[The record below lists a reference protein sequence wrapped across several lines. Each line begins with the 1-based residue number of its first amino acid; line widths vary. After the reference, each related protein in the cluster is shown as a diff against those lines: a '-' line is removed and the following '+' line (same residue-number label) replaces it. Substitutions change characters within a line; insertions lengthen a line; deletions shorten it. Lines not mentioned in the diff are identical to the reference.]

1 MSDTQSVFWMDVE
14 LGMLE
19 EDRVQALVKDCGC
32 TRRRAITL
40 LKICN
45 NDVEE
50 AKKHHRVFES
60 YTQELQDES
69 PSPSTPVFLEFDQSS
84 PPSNKT
90 SRLPSVAS
98 TSRRAS
104 LDMGYE
110 SDAQE
115 STPGS
120 DESSHSQEWDF
131 TLPRLPLLEIFTED
145 DFSPDSLASAI
156 QHGGT
161 VHRLREYLNNY
172 DSALLKQD
180 INANVMGFPLIF
192 YAVESN
198 DENMVRLF
206 IHFGATASAVYET
219 SQVPLLAFAIM
230 CGETLQ
236 LDTTN
241 MVSVLLSKGASPY
254 AIPLE
259 LFAPYLVDTEKRI
272 DQKGKKPAA
281 EAPAEAKEEAAW
293 CSQAT
298 KDRLVK
304 NINLTQRYFL
314 DKSTKLK
321 RPSTRRRQV
330 ARIKKCE
337 GLLGIPYFLVGQGVA
352 TELLTQRLLTHLMM
366 PTRQPLVLCFAGPS
380 GHGKTELARQL
391 GHLLT
396 LDLEVVDCT
405 TFTHEMELF
414 GPRRPYHGYEKGSAV
429 NNFLVQHSG
438 RKCIVFLD
446 EFEKTTKEIHQTLL
460 LPFDN
465 GEYRDRRT
473 GDKVNCSNTIWI
485 MATNALDDTILDFY
499 EHNNAIVGDD
509 VDERIRL
516 VRKLSQQLRE
526 GFLQQF
532 GAPVTGRVSD
542 FIPLLPFSTGEQ
554 AVITHKCLLELAHD
568 LRQPI
573 NLTKGHE
580 RLIGDIRLH
589 IRKDGAVCSTLA
601 KKHYHSRLG
610 ARSLKTGAET
620 VKRIVLDAYLDDDEE
635 IEEHL
640 GMRDAEIDVD
650 GTEIVGKILPLVKAN
665 GQT

>member
-1 MSDTQSVFWMDVE
+1 MNIKPD
-14 LGMLE
+14 MLH
-19 EDRVQALVKDCGC
+19 EDRVQALVNDCGC
-32 TRRRAITL
+32 TRKRAIQL
-40 LKICN
+40 LQMCN

-50 AKKHHRVFES
+50 AKKHHRVFELYS
-60 YTQELQDES
+60 QELRDES
-69 PSPSTPVFLEFDQSS
+69 PLSSTPVQIELDQGETPTRSIWSPSTP
-84 PPSNKT
+84 PI
-90 SRLPSVAS
+90 SRKE
-98 TSRRAS
+98 S

-115 STPGS
+115 SVPDS
-120 DESSHSQEWDF
+120 DKSSHSNEWDF
-131 TLPRLPLLEIFTED
+131 TLPRLPLLEISTED
-145 DFSPDSLASAI
+145 DYSPDSLASAI
-156 QHGGT
+156 QHGAT
-161 VHRLREYLNNY
+161 VYRMREYLNTY
-172 DSALLKQD
+172 DTALLKQD
-180 INANVMGFPLIF
+180 ISANVMGFPLIF
-192 YAVESN
+192 YAVETN
-198 DENMVRLF
+198 DENMVRLL
-206 IHFGATASAVYET
+206 IDFGASASAAYEAF
-219 SQVPLLAFAIM
+219 QVPLLAFAIM

-236 LDTTN
+236 LDATN

-254 AIPLE
+254 VIPME
-259 LFAPYLVDTEKRI
+259 LYIPYLVDIEKRL
-272 DQKGKKPAA
+272 DVKGRNPA
-281 EAPAEAKEEAAW
+281 EEPAEAVQAAW
-293 CSQAT
+293 CSEAT
-298 KDRLVK
+298 KHRLVK

-314 DKSTKLK
+314 EKSTKLK

-330 ARIKKCE
+330 ARTKGCE

-429 NNFLVQHSG
+429 NNFLVQHAG

-460 LPFDN
+460 LPWDN

-473 GDKVNCSNTIWI
+473 GERINCSNTIWI
-485 MATNALDDTILDFY
+485 MATNALDETILDFY
-499 EHNNAIVGDD
+499 EHNNAVVGED

-526 GFLQQF
+526 AFLQQF
-532 GAPVTGRVSD
+532 GAPVTGRISD
-542 FIPLLPFSTGEQ
+542 FIPLLPFSKGEQ

-580 RLIGDIRLH
+580 RLIGDMRLH
-589 IRKDGAVCSTLA
+589 IRRDGTVCSTLA
-601 KKHYHSRLG
+601 TKHYHSRLG

-620 VKRIVLDAYLDDDEE
+620 VKRVILDAYLDDDEE
-635 IEEHL
+635 IEEHQDL
-640 GMRDAEIDVD
+640 RDAVVDVE
-650 GTEIVGKILPLVKAN
+650 GKEIVGKILPLAKAN
-665 GQT
+665 GKT

>member
-1 MSDTQSVFWMDVE
+1 
-14 LGMLE
+14 
-19 EDRVQALVKDCGC
+19 
-32 TRRRAITL
+32 
-40 LKICN
+40 
-45 NDVEE
+45 
-50 AKKHHRVFES
+50 
-60 YTQELQDES
+60 
-69 PSPSTPVFLEFDQSS
+69 
-84 PPSNKT
+84 
-90 SRLPSVAS
+90 
-98 TSRRAS
+98 
-104 LDMGYE
+104 MGFE
-110 SDAQE
+110 SDAQQI
-115 STPGS
+115 TPGS
-120 DESSHSQEWDF
+120 NESSHSTEWDF
-131 TLPRLPLLEIFTED
+131 TLPRLPFLKILTED

-156 QHGGT
+156 QHGAT
-161 VHRLREYLNNY
+161 VHRLREYLSNY

-180 INANVMGFPLIF
+180 ISANVMGFPLIF

-198 DENMVRLF
+198 DENMVRLL
-206 IHFGATASAVYET
+206 IDYGASANAVHEA

-254 AIPLE
+254 AIPME
-259 LFAPYLVDTEKRI
+259 LFVPYLVEIEKRR
-272 DQKGKKPAA
+272 DQKGKMPVEEPS
-281 EAPAEAKEEAAW
+281 EAVQAAW
-293 CSQAT
+293 CSEAT
-298 KDRLVK
+298 RERLVK

-314 DKSTKLK
+314 EKSTKLK

-330 ARIKKCE
+330 ARIKNCE

-352 TELLTQRLLTHLMM
+352 TELLTQRLLTHLLM
-366 PTRQPLVLCFAGPS
+366 PTKRPLVLCFAGPS

-429 NNFLVQHSG
+429 NNFLVQHAG

-473 GDKVNCSNTIWI
+473 GDRIDCSNTIWI
-485 MATNALDDTILDFY
+485 MATNALDETILDFY
-499 EHNNAIVGDD
+499 EHNNAIAGED
-509 VDERIRL
+509 VDERVRL

-526 GFLQQF
+526 AFLQQF
-532 GAPVTGRVSD
+532 GARRISD
-542 FIPLLPFSTGEQ
+542 FIPLLPFSGGEQ

-580 RLIGDIRLH
+580 RLIGDIQLQ
-589 IRKDGAVCSTLA
+589 IRKDGTLCSILA
-601 KKHYHSRLG
+601 KKHYNSRLG
-610 ARSLKTGAET
+610 ARSLQTGAET

-635 IEEHL
+635 INERQCL
-640 GMRDAEIDVD
+640 RGAVIDVD
-650 GTEIVGKILPLVKAN
+650 GNDIVGKILPPAKTNGKA
-665 GQT
+665 

>member
-1 MSDTQSVFWMDVE
+1 MDIKPDMTDE
-14 LGMLE
+14 NE
-19 EDRVQALVKDCGC
+19 ERVQTLVKECGC
-32 TRRRAITL
+32 TRKRAIAL
-40 LKICN
+40 LMICK
-45 NDVEE
+45 NDVE
-50 AKKHHRVFES
+50 AARRHHQVLES
-60 YTQELQDES
+60 YSPTTRDES
-69 PSPSTPVFLEFDQSS
+69 PSPSAPVLVELLNNPTFRSPWSLSTP
-84 PPSNKT
+84 PK
-90 SRLPSVAS
+90 
-98 TSRRAS
+98 SRRES
-104 LDMGYE
+104 LNMGCE

-120 DESSHSQEWDF
+120 DKSSHSKDWDF
-131 TLPRLPLLEIFTED
+131 TLPRLPVLKIFTED

-156 QHGGT
+156 QHGAS
-161 VHRLREYLNNY
+161 VHRMRGYLNNY

-180 INANVMGFPLIF
+180 ISANVMGFPLIF
-192 YAVESN
+192 YAVETN
-198 DENMVRLF
+198 DENMVRLL
-206 IHFGATASAVYET
+206 IDFGASASAVYEA

-241 MVSVLLSKGASPY
+241 MVNVLLSKGASPY
-254 AIPLE
+254 TIPME
-259 LFAPYLVDTEKRI
+259 LYVPYLVDIEKSL
-272 DQKGKKPAA
+272 DMKGQKVV
-281 EAPAEAKEEAAW
+281 EEPAEAAQAAW
-293 CSQAT
+293 CSEAT
-298 KDRLVK
+298 KERLVK

-314 DKSTKLK
+314 EKSTKLK

-330 ARIKKCE
+330 ARIKHCE

-429 NNFLVQHSG
+429 NNFLAQHAG
-438 RKCIVFLD
+438 RKCIIFLD

-460 LPFDN
+460 LPWDN

-473 GDKVNCSNTIWI
+473 GDRINCSNTIWI
-485 MATNALDDTILDFY
+485 MATNALDETILDFY
-499 EHNNAIVGDD
+499 EHNNAIVGED

-516 VRKLSQQLRE
+516 VRQLSQQLRE
-526 GFLQQF
+526 AFLQQF
-532 GAPVTGRVSD
+532 GAPVTGRISD
-542 FIPLLPFSTGEQ
+542 FIPLLPFSKGEQ

-580 RLIGDIRLH
+580 SLIGDIRLH
-589 IRKDGAVCSTLA
+589 IRKDGTVCSILA

-620 VKRIVLDAYLDDDEE
+620 VKRLVLDAYLDDDEE
-635 IEEHL
+635 IEEHQYL
-640 GMRDAEIDVD
+640 RDAVIDVEGKD
-650 GTEIVGKILPLVKAN
+650 IVGKILPLAKAIC
-665 GQT
+665 QA